1 MNSENKS
8 LKFQSSSYL
17 KGSVFYRSGA
27 HYRTVQRRAAA
38 VRPGNAPA
46 NNPRY
51 LLEPEITLLLAQGFT
66 DLRSRMYFDGL
77 WNIGIKIGNQV
88 VNRGDLS
95 GNSRLQKCLWFPLP
109 RSLSQRIAQT
119 PSTIQDRLY
128 LYAC

>member
-1 MNSENKS
+1 MTEP
-8 LKFQSSSYL
+8 SSAGL
-17 KGSVFYRSGA
+17 LPCVLATPRIDFE
-27 HYRTVQRRAAA
+27 TTLA
-38 VRPGNAPA
+38 VRHPRHPSA

-109 RSLSQRIAQT
+109 RSLS
-119 PSTIQDRLY
+119 
-128 LYAC
+128 